1 MVRQDDGLR
10 AVFPGD
16 HDQDIAFMQLIFLVA
31 FPPAEERKIEV
42 RFPAEG
48 NFPAKCLAI
57 HAGLADRFPVAGD
70 QIIAQPV
77 QVAQRAGGLIK
88 VAGSWTQSALSLLRY
103 SPWASVLMS
112 FQ

>member
-1 MVRQDDGLR
+1 
-10 AVFPGD
+10 
-16 HDQDIAFMQLIFLVA
+16 MQLVFLVA

-42 RFPAEG
+42 RFPAERE
-48 NFPAKCLAI
+48 FPAKRLAI

-77 QVAQRAGGLIK
+77 QVAQRAGGLAERGRILDTIGVVL
-88 VAGSWTQSALSLLRY
+88 VAIFPS
-103 SPWASVLMS
+103 ASVLMS